1 MQTNDHSPSV
11 HFFVM
16 LILVTFCTQ
25 LSAQQRFRAGAVV
38 GLTASQIDG
47 DLSAGYNKLG
57 LQAGLRVVSRLK
69 MKSEASLE
77 FLFSQRGAQS
87 ELIQNKYDYFPF
99 AVTLNYVE
107 VPLQW
112 HYKDWLIEGGD
123 DPSESYYKVGVNVGL
138 SYARLIGT
146 RLDDDN
152 TWLRGV
158 VPDYLK
164 KDDVS
169 VVLGFNFF
177 INRHFGFTV
186 RYNRSLGFMYDP
198 RKWNPAPVS
207 RAWNGHCLYF
217 QTVYLL

>member
-1 MQTNDHSPSV
+1 MRTYNDFQYR
-11 HFFVM
+11 HFFFV
-16 LILVTFCTQ
+16 LFFALFITH
-25 LSAQQRFRAGAVV
+25 LSAQQRFKAGAIV

-57 LQAGLRVVSRLK
+57 LQAGLRVVGRLQK
-69 MKSEASLE
+69 KTEASME

-87 ELIQNKYDYFPF
+87 ELVQNKYDYFPF

-112 HYKDWLIEGGD
+112 HYKDWLIEGD
-123 DPSESYYKVGVNVGL
+123 DESENYYKVGVNAGL

-146 RLDDDN
+146 RLDDDIS
-152 TWLRGV
+152 WLKGV

-164 KDDVS
+164 KNDVS
-169 VVLGFNFF
+169 LVLGFNFF
-177 INRHFGFTV
+177 INRHVGITV
-186 RYNRSLGFMYDP
+186 RYNRSLVYMYDP